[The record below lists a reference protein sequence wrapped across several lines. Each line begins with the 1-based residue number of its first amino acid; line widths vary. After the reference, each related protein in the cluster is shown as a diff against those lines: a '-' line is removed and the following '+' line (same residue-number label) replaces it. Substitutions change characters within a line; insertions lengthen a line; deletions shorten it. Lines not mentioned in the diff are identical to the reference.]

1 MNDLYVNTPLIESL
15 CVGAGLDA
23 RVWLKLE
30 AMQPCGSFKARGIGF
45 ACKKYLEDGATALVS
60 SSGGNAGL
68 AVAYAGRLLG
78 APVTV
83 VVPQTT
89 KKRAI
94 DLIKREG
101 AEVIVHGIN
110 WDEAHQRASLIAQGE
125 AAYIH
130 PFDDPAIWE
139 GHISLVDEIFDT
151 GLKPDAIVL
160 SVGGGGLLCGV
171 VQGLKRYEWHD
182 VPIIAVETS
191 GADCFSAA
199 CRANKHIAIDSISS
213 IATSL
218 GAKKVAKRA
227 FELRHEHQIYN
238 CVVPD
243 KDAIDGCN
251 RFLEDH
257 RILVEPACGASLS
270 VVYNEA
276 EMLSD
281 RQNIV
286 IIVCG
291 GVGVTG
297 AQLKGW
303 IQLFSAEDKLA

>member
-15 CVGAGLDA
+15 SVGANLKA

-45 ACKKYLEDGATALVS
+45 ACNKYLEDGATALVS

-78 APVTV
+78 VSVTV
-83 VVPQTT
+83 VVPETT

-94 DLIKREG
+94 DLIEREG
-101 AEVIVHGIN
+101 AEVIVHGAN
-110 WDEAHQRASLIAQGE
+110 WDEAHQRALAISQGK

-130 PFDDPAIWE
+130 PFDDPVIWE
-139 GHISLVDEIFDT
+139 GHISLVDEIFNT
-151 GLKPDAIVL
+151 GIQPDAIVL

-171 VQGLKRYEWHD
+171 VEGLKRNGWYD
-182 VPIIAVETS
+182 VPVVAVETS

-199 CRANKHIAIDSISS
+199 CKANEHIAIDSISS

-227 FELRHEHQIYN
+227 FELRNEHQIYN
-238 CVVPD
+238 YVVPD
-243 KDAIDGCN
+243 KDAVDGCN

-257 RILVEPACGASLS
+257 RIMVEPACGASLS
-270 VVYNEA
+270 VVYNQA
-276 EMLSD
+276 EMLHD
-281 RQNIV
+281 RRNIV

-297 AQLKGW
+297 VQLKQW
-303 IQLFSAEDKLA
+303 NQFFLQKAD

>member
-1 MNDLYVNTPLIESL
+1 MNELYINTPLIESL
-15 CVGAGLDA
+15 SVGAGLDA

-45 ACKKYLEDGATALVS
+45 ACKKYLEQGATALVS

-78 APVTV
+78 VSATV

-94 DLIKREG
+94 DLIRREG
-101 AEVIVHGIN
+101 AEVIVHGKN
-110 WDEAHQRASLIAQGE
+110 WDEAHQRASLIAQDK

-139 GHISLVDEIFDT
+139 GHISLMDEICDT
-151 GLKPDAIVL
+151 GVRPDVIVL

-171 VQGLKRYEWHD
+171 VEGLKRHTWHD
-182 VPIIAVETS
+182 VPVVAVETV

-199 CRANKHIAIDSISS
+199 CRANEHIAIDGIDS

-238 CVVPD
+238 YVVPD
-243 KDAIDGCN
+243 KDALDGCN

-276 EMLSD
+276 DALSD

-286 IIVCG
+286 VIVCG
-291 GVGVTG
+291 GVGVTV
-297 AQLKGW
+297 AQLKEW
-303 IQLFSAEDKLA
+303 NQLFLE

>member
-1 MNDLYVNTPLIESL
+1 MNDLYINTPLIESL
-15 CVGAGLDA
+15 SVGADLDA

-30 AMQPCGSFKARGIGF
+30 AMQPCGSFKARGIGY

-78 APVTV
+78 VSVTV

-101 AEVIVHGIN
+101 AEVIVHGKN
-110 WDEAHQRASLIAQGE
+110 WDEAHQRASLIAQDK

-139 GHISLVDEIFDT
+139 GHISLVDEICET
-151 GLKPDAIVL
+151 GVRPDVIIL

-171 VQGLKRYEWHD
+171 VEGLKRHTWHD
-182 VPIIAVETS
+182 VPVVAVETS

-199 CRANKHIAIDSISS
+199 CKANEHIAIDSISS

-218 GAKKVAKRA
+218 GARKVAKRA
-227 FELRHEHQIYN
+227 FELRNEHQIYN
-238 CVVPD
+238 YVVSD
-243 KDAIDGCN
+243 KDALDGCN

-270 VVYNEA
+270 VVYSEA
-276 EMLSD
+276 DVLHD
-281 RQNIV
+281 KHNIF

-297 AQLKGW
+297 AQLKEW
-303 IQLFSAEDKLA
+303 NQLIEQ